1 MTHFVEEAKKATLD
15 FGTQFKDNYLTDVHV
30 DESLSYNFVRGI
42 LDGALISIVV
52 CGAQAYTKQVAKL
65 RF

>member
-30 DESLSYNFVRGI
+30 DKSLSYNFVRGM
-42 LDGALISIVV
+42 LDGALIGIV
-52 CGAQAYTKQVAKL
+52 AYGTVDYVKQVVT
-65 RF
+65 RHF

>member
-30 DESLSYNFVRGI
+30 GKSLSYNFVRGM
-42 LDGALISIVV
+42 LDGALIGIV
-52 CGAQAYTKQVAKL
+52 AYGTVAYVQQVAK
-65 RF
+65 RHF

>member
-1 MTHFVEEAKKATLD
+1 MTHFVEEAKKATRD

-30 DESLSYNFVRGI
+30 DESLTYNGVRGI
-42 LDGALISIVV
+42 LDGALIGIVV
-52 CGAQAYTKQVAKL
+52 YGTVAYVKQVAKL

>member
-30 DESLSYNFVRGI
+30 DKSLSYNFVRGM
-42 LDGALISIVV
+42 LDGALIGIVV
-52 CGAQAYTKQVAKL
+52 CGAQAYVKQVVAR

>member
-1 MTHFVEEAKKATLD
+1 MTHFVEEAKKATRD

-42 LDGALISIVV
+42 LDGTLIGIVV
-52 CGAQAYTKQVAKL
+52 YGTVVYVKQVAKL

>member
-1 MTHFVEEAKKATLD
+1 MTHFVEEAKKATRD

-30 DESLSYNFVRGI
+30 DESLSYNFVRGT
-42 LDGALISIVV
+42 LDGALIGIVV
-52 CGAQAYTKQVAKL
+52 YGTVAYVKQFTKL

>member
-1 MTHFVEEAKKATLD
+1 MTHFVEEAKKATRD

-30 DESLSYNFVRGI
+30 DESLSYNAVRGI
-42 LDGALISIVV
+42 LDGALIYIVGYGTV
-52 CGAQAYTKQVAKL
+52 LYIKQFTKL